1 VTDLV
6 DFQHEVHGYVFGIV
20 SPLGG
25 IRVESWSGLG
35 RPDQVLGDFNAP
47 DADGTW
53 FGQDWLGPRTFSWTC
68 NLTGSSEEAVMA
80 LHDALAD
87 AWTFA
92 DRDDPSAVAT
102 YRFKIPGRET
112 MVAYGRPRRFTSVL
126 DQLASKL
133 IGVTMD
139 FYCGDPRL
147 YSDDEITA
155 SLSLG
160 AGAASGLTL
169 PVTLPLVLAPPP
181 VQAAS
186 VDVTNRGNTKTFPV
200 IRFDGP
206 VTGPRLD
213 NLTTGAYVD
222 LPTLVLA
229 AGEYVEIDTRPIAR
243 TVLRD
248 GAANAAG
255 KLSSGSSF
263 LTLPPGTSTLRFSA
277 KAYDADASASVTA
290 RSAWER

>member
-1 VTDLV
+1 MTDLA
-6 DFQHEVHGYVFGIV
+6 DFQHEVQGYVFGLAG
-20 SPLGG
+20 PLGG
-25 IRVESWSGLG
+25 VRVESWEGIG
-35 RPDQVLGDFNAP
+35 RPDQTLGDFNAP

-53 FGQDWLGPRTFSWTC
+53 FGQDWLGARTFTWTC
-68 NLTGSSEEAVMA
+68 HLVGTTPESVMA

-87 AWTFA
+87 AWTFRV
-92 DRDDPSAVAT
+92 RDVPSAVAT
-102 YRFKIPGRET
+102 YRFKMPGRET

-126 DQLASKL
+126 DQVIFGL
-133 IGVTMD
+133 IDVTMD

-169 PVTLPLVLAPPP
+169 PITLPLVLAPPP
-181 VQAAS
+181 VEAAS
-186 VDVTNRGNTKTFPV
+186 VDVTNRGNTDTFPV

-206 VTGPRLD
+206 VSGPRLD

-229 AGEYVEIDTRPIAR
+229 DGEYVEIDTRPIAR
-243 TVLRD
+243 TVLRN
-248 GAANAAG
+248 GAGNAAG
-255 KLSSGSSF
+255 KLASGSTF
-263 LTLPPGTSTLRFSA
+263 FTLPPGLSTLRFSA
-277 KAYDADASASVTA
+277 NAFNADASASVTA